1 MRESAQAPKVAKYLN
16 SSFAW
21 FVHRYAGWYLNDSY
35 GFVNAD
41 GQWQLKGKNVTDI
54 RLLIIARKHYKE
66 FVKYYPVT
74 NLKEL
79 KQVLAEEY
87 SDTTDVFHLIGNEI
101 DNQRQ
106 VCSFVIDAQVFELF
120 PAAVAFIPESVLL
133 WTIMRSDQNI
143 VEVQHSSPYFLYCKG
158 ALPVSQ
164 LKLQLCPDLY
174 SFILNN
180 GLPEGLAYKQI
191 SSVSHI
197 DLLMQALAKTLL
209 SDWKHVFFKAPEL
222 KSLKFD
228 LKQLAIAAAGIGMTY
243 MLLSSAYLS
252 LMLSH
257 QEQKLASLG
266 ADIEVLLQ
274 LQEKLETT
282 HNEFVTIEQSRA
294 TQFHSAH
301 LWQVVLDIKEA
312 DTNIKIQAMSSQG
325 NTHIIRGTASRAT
338 SVLTTLQSSDLVRS
352 ARFDAPVRRE
362 GNKELFVIALELK
375 QDPVVAGVP
384 DAK

>member
-1 MRESAQAPKVAKYLN
+1 MRESAQAHKVAKYLN

-21 FVHRYAGWYLNDSY
+21 FVHRYAGWYLDDSY

-41 GQWQLKGKNVTDI
+41 GQWQLKSKNAADI

-87 SDTTDVFHLIGNEI
+87 SDTTGVFHLIGNET

-120 PAAVAFIPESVLL
+120 PAAIAFIPETVLL
-133 WTIMRSDQNI
+133 WTIMQSDQGI

-180 GLPEGLAYKQI
+180 GLPEGLADKQI
-191 SSVSHI
+191 SATSHI
-197 DLLMQALAKTLL
+197 SLLVQALAKTPV
-209 SDWKHVFFKAPEL
+209 SDWKHVFFRAPKIRTL
-222 KSLKFD
+222 NFD
-228 LKQLAIAAAGIGMTY
+228 LKQLAIVAVALGMTY

-266 ADIEVLLQ
+266 ADVEVLLQ
-274 LQEKLETT
+274 LQEKLERTQ
-282 HNEFVTIEQSRA
+282 NEFVTIEESRA
-294 TQFHSAH
+294 QQFYSAH
-301 LWQVVLDIKEA
+301 LWQVVLGMKLA
-312 DTNIKIQAMSSQG
+312 DSSVKIQAMSSQS
-325 NTHIIRGTASRAT
+325 NIHIVRGTASRAT
-338 SVLTTLQSSDLVRS
+338 TVLTTLQASGLIQS